1 MSLIK
6 CPECNKEVS
15 DKAHNCIHCGF
26 ILEDLNICNI
36 NGTPCD
42 LSIILNIINKESDGL
57 IIRKIRDIY
66 NMTPRDANKLYN
78 MIIET
83 GKIPENFTCETIQPS
98 HSNKPKCPTCNS
110 TNISKVST
118 MSKAGSVAMWGL
130 LSQKVKKTFHCNN
143 CKYEW

>member
-1 MSLIK
+1 MLIK
-6 CPECNKEVS
+6 CPECNNDIS
-15 DKAHNCIHCGF
+15 DKSKNCIHCGF

-78 MIIET
+78 MIVKT
-83 GKIPENFTCETIQPS
+83 GKIPETFTCETITV
-98 HSNKPKCPTCNS
+98 SNNIPKCPTCNS
-110 TNISKVST
+110 TNLSKIST
-118 MSKAGSVAMWGL
+118 MSKTTNTVIFGVFGT
-130 LSQKVKKTFHCNN
+130 KRHKTFSCGN
-143 CKYEW
+143 CGYEW